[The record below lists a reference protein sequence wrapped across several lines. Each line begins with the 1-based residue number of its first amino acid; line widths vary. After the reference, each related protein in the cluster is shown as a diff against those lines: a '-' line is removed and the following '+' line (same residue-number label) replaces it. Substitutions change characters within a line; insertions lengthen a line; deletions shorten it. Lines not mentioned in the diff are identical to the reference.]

1 MNSTTVDDSILISRF
16 QEIRR
21 QTMSLCHPLT
31 TEDYTVQPHED
42 VSPPKWHLGHTTW
55 FFENFIL
62 VPFAKEYQIFNTK
75 LNWFFNSYYESQ
87 GPRINRSQRGNMTR
101 PSIKTVFGYREY
113 VDQHLEQLLLDEHP
127 NKPEI
132 QKLLEVGLQHEQQHQ
147 ELLVMDIKYILGSN
161 PTFPKYLA
169 DKTNPTN
176 NAKNKTTFHTIKE
189 GLYSIGHSGENF
201 CWDNEQ
207 STHKVFLEAFSIAD
221 SMVTNGEYLEFI
233 DAGGYNNHEYWLS
246 EGWEWSKNIE
256 VKAPMYWFKNQGD
269 WQEYNLKGG
278 LQNLDPDAPVTHI
291 NYFEADAF
299 AAWRGMRLPTE
310 FEWETAC
317 KILQPKIPDT
327 ANFLEKNNLSTSS
340 KEDSKNFQFFGD
352 AWEWT
357 ASSYLPYPRYPRFK
371 GALGEYNGKF
381 MVNQM
386 VLRGGS
392 FGTPTSHIRST
403 YRNFFPTNKRWQITG
418 IRLVKNN

>member
-1 MNSTTVDDSILISRF
+1 MEAISQESTQLLERF
-16 QEIRR
+16 QAIRR
-21 QTMSLCHPLT
+21 QTMSICHPLS
-31 TEDYTVQPHED
+31 TEDYTVQPHDD

-62 VPFAKEYQIFNTK
+62 VPFASNYKVFNQK

-101 PSIKTVFGYREY
+101 PSIQTVFSYREY
-113 VDQHLEQLLLDEHP
+113 VDQHLEQLLIDGHPQKSEILD
-127 NKPEI
+127 
-132 QKLLEVGLQHEQQHQ
+132 LLEVGLQHEQQHQ

-161 PTFPKYLA
+161 PTFPTYL
-169 DKTNPTN
+169 PTN
-176 NAKNKTTFHTIKE
+176 RNSKSDGFEMNFHSIEE
-189 GLYSIGHSGENF
+189 GLYTIGYSGEKF

-207 STHKVFLEAFSIAD
+207 SSHKVYLESFEIAD
-221 SMVTNGEYLEFI
+221 RMVTNGEYLEFMNS
-233 DAGGYNNHEYWLS
+233 GGYSNHEYWLS
-246 EGWEWSKNIE
+246 EGWEWAKKIE
-256 VKAPMYWFKNQGD
+256 IKAPLYWYEQEGN
-269 WQEYNLKGG
+269 WQEYNLNGG
-278 LQNLDPDAPVTHI
+278 LSTLNLNAPVNHI

-299 AAWRGMRLPTE
+299 AAWKGMRLPTE
-310 FEWETAC
+310 FEWEAAC
-317 KILQPKIPDT
+317 KILQPSIPEG
-327 ANFLEKNNLSTSS
+327 ANFLEKNRLGTKA
-340 KEDSKNFQFFGD
+340 KEDSKNFQFFGE

-392 FGTPTSHIRST
+392 FGTPVSHIRPT

-418 IRLVKNN
+418 IRLVKNK

>member
-1 MNSTTVDDSILISRF
+1 MQPTTKEETALIDRF
-16 QEIRR
+16 KQIRR
-21 QTMSLCHPLT
+21 QTMAICHPLT

-62 VPFAKEYQIFNTK
+62 ASFAKEYQLFNPK

-101 PSIKTVFGYREY
+101 PSIQTVFGYREY
-113 VDQHLEQLLLDEHP
+113 VDEHLEQLLSDNHSEK
-127 NKPEI
+127 NEI
-132 QKLLEVGLQHEQQHQ
+132 VSLLEIGLQHEQQHQ

-161 PTFPKYLA
+161 PTFPTYLP
-169 DKTNPTN
+169 KTKKVST
-176 NAKNKTTFHTIKE
+176 KKSSITYHKIKE
-189 GLYSIGHSGENF
+189 GLYPIGHVGEKF

-207 STHKVFLEAFSIAD
+207 SEHQVYLEAFEIAD
-221 SMVTNGEYLEFI
+221 RMVTNGEYLEFI
-233 DAGGYNNHEYWLS
+233 NAGAYDQHEYWLS
-246 EGWEWSKNIE
+246 EGWEWVKNLE
-256 VKAPMYWFKNQGD
+256 VKAPLYWYKNENN
-269 WQEYNLKGG
+269 WQEYNLNGG
-278 LQNLDPDAPVTHI
+278 LQDLDLNAPVTHV
-291 NYFEADAF
+291 NFYEADAY
-299 AAWRGMRLPTE
+299 AAWKGMRLPTE

-317 KILQPKIPDT
+317 KVLQPTIPQT
-327 ANFLEKNNLSTSS
+327 ANFLEKNNLGSAP
-340 KEDSKNFQFFGD
+340 KEDSKNFQFYGD

-381 MVNQM
+381 MINQM

-392 FGTPTSHIRST
+392 FATPLSHIRST

-418 IRLVKNN
+418 IRLTKNV